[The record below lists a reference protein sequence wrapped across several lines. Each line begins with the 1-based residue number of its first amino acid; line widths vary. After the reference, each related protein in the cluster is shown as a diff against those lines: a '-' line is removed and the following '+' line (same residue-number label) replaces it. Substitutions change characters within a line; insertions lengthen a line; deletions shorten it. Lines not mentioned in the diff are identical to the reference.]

1 MPQSF
6 ICPLAII
13 CINSM
18 PLNKMRAQRNVL
30 NPNIDRVRR
39 LIARWSCST
48 MLLRY
53 LTWRILM
60 GVSRPAFTACKPARS
75 APLLSMVTVSG
86 APF

>member
-30 NPNIDRVRR
+30 NPNVGRVLR

-53 LTWRILM
+53 LTS
-60 GVSRPAFTACKPARS
+60 GSRWASHARRS
-75 APLLSMVTVSG
+75 RHATRPDWHRSCR
-86 APF
+86 